1 MVQRPEDMARRII
14 QDSLYMV
21 LATADETGRPW
32 SSPVY
37 FANAGYTVEK
47 SALAHSRRLL
57 SACDP
62 ARRPVTCPAEGP
74 WSTP

>member
-1 MVQRPEDMARRII
+1 MGQRPEDMARRMI

-37 FANAGYTVEK
+37 SANAGYT
-47 SALAHSRRLL
+47 RLKN
-57 SACDP
+57 
-62 ARRPVTCPAEGP
+62 RPWRTHVGY
-74 WSTP
+74 